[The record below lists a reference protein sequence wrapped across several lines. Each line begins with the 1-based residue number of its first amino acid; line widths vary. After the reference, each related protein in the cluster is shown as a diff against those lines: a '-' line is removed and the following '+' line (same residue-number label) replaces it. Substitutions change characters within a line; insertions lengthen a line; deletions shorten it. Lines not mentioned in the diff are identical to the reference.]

1 MNILSLFA
9 NVGVAEARFNELPNA
24 HVVVAN
30 ELIQRRAALYQQIYP
45 KSKMICGDIL
55 DDNVFNSILKE
66 STNRGVDVIM
76 ATPPCQGIST
86 AGQKIEND
94 ERNSLTIPALHA
106 ISDLR
111 PRYAIL
117 ENVPGYLKTSI
128 VYNGEIKLITDI
140 ISDKFSA
147 HYHISFN
154 VINTDDYGVP
164 QTRQRV
170 IIIGVRNDINFEYI
184 YPLIDIFTILFGT
197 KIPAQLVYYKPQ
209 IKFINFTIG
218 AFALTVERRRIF
230 F

>member
-9 NVGVAEARFNELPNA
+9 TVGVAEARFNELPNA

-94 ERNSLTIPALHA
+94 ERNSLTIPAIKMIKA
-106 ISDLR
+106 IN
-111 PRYAIL
+111 PRYALI
-117 ENVPGYLKTSI
+117 ENVPGYVNTYIEYEDGRYLLTEIIENQLSKEYNISI
-128 VYNGEIKLITDI
+128 SY
-140 ISDKFSA
+140 
-147 HYHISFN
+147 
-154 VINTDDYGVP
+154 
-164 QTRQRV
+164 
-170 IIIGVRNDINFEYI
+170 
-184 YPLIDIFTILFGT
+184 
-197 KIPAQLVYYKPQ
+197 
-209 IKFINFTIG
+209 
-218 AFALTVERRRIF
+218 
-230 F
+230 